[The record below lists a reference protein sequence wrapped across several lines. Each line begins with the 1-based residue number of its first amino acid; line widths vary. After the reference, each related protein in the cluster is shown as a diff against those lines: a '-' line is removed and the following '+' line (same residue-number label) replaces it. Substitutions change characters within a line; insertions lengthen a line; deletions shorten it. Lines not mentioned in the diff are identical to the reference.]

1 MKKVLVLLLST
12 FLLFACESKEEREEI
27 KQIMTFYN
35 YNDYKKTV
43 KAIDDYK
50 AKYPNSSRLKDFERI
65 KQEAIEKIEEKEKER
80 IKKEKQIEKLKEEE
94 AKRLEKEKI
103 IEEKRMEVKKE
114 IFSILNNLSQKYDEF
129 QDVTWVT
136 NKRVE
141 NNISVYGGFQGK
153 TYTKPMFYRLVVS
166 YTGKDWIFFDNMI
179 VITDS
184 GKYTIDFPKLEQKT
198 DVGYGYVYETYDVF
212 LDNTNKGIVR
222 SMANSDNVKIRLKGR
237 ENVYDFTLTKADKAG
252 LKAMI
257 DLMDKEQELSE
268 IK

>member
-1 MKKVLVLLLST
+1 
-12 FLLFACESKEEREEI
+12 
-27 KQIMTFYN
+27 
-35 YNDYKKTV
+35 
-43 KAIDDYK
+43 
-50 AKYPNSSRLKDFERI
+50 
-65 KQEAIEKIEEKEKER
+65 
-80 IKKEKQIEKLKEEE
+80 
-94 AKRLEKEKI
+94 
-103 IEEKRMEVKKE
+103 
-114 IFSILNNLSQKYDEF
+114 
-129 QDVTWVT
+129 
-136 NKRVE
+136 
-141 NNISVYGGFQGK
+141 
-153 TYTKPMFYRLVVS
+153 MFYRLVVS

-252 LKAMI
+252 LKVMI

>member
-1 MKKVLVLLLST
+1 MKKILVILLST
-12 FLLFACESKEEREEI
+12 FLLFACESKEERELRKESERKFNVIVEKFEKEKYQKVLDEI
-27 KQIMTFYN
+27 KVFEE
-35 YNDYKKTV
+35 
-43 KAIDDYK
+43 
-50 AKYPNSSRLKDFERI
+50 KYPNF
-65 KQEAIEKIEEKEKER
+65 
-80 IKKEKQIEKLKEEE
+80 IKKEELQKIKEQSVIKLQEENKKLEKLKEEE

-141 NNISVYGGFQGK
+141 NNISVYGGFDGK
-153 TYTKPMFYRLVVS
+153 TYIKPMFYRLVVS

-222 SMANSDNVKIRLKGR
+222 SMVNSDNVKIRLEGK

-252 LKAMI
+252 LKIMI

>member
-1 MKKVLVLLLST
+1 MKKILVILLST
-12 FLLFACESKEEREEI
+12 FLLFACESKEERELRKESERKFNVIVEKFEKEKYQKVLDEI
-27 KQIMTFYN
+27 KVFEE
-35 YNDYKKTV
+35 
-43 KAIDDYK
+43 
-50 AKYPNSSRLKDFERI
+50 KYPNF
-65 KQEAIEKIEEKEKER
+65 
-80 IKKEKQIEKLKEEE
+80 IKKDELQKIKEQSVIKLQEENKKLEKLKEEE

-103 IEEKRMEVKKE
+103 IEEKKE